1 MLKKTPKTKA
11 IYFYWLF
18 INYAIFI
25 QDRVNWP
32 SLFIPKTMVFN
43 CIDLEILFTFMQLN
57 NAWIIVECVDLL
69 IVLLFLVNDLF
80 RCKVLNSM

>member
-1 MLKKTPKTKA
+1 MLKNKQNQSNL
-11 IYFYWLF
+11 FLWLF
-18 INYAIFI
+18 INYAIYI

-32 SLFIPKTMVFN
+32 SLFIPKTMVLN
-43 CIDLEILFTFMQLN
+43 CIGLEILFTFMQLN